1 MKKDNK
7 YKFRKI
13 LSYLGGKLAGR
24 EKNTFEREAQKDPF
38 LEDALEGLSML
49 TESELKEDIDFLN
62 NRIQAKG
69 EKRKP
74 FLLYKLAAALALIVF
89 ISSLFVSLF
98 YYTNQVTNE
107 SDIAVLETKSREE
120 DKSAEEI
127 SSPVPQ
133 LSESSAKESKKVQDK
148 PLPVTISKTTQPLA
162 DVESEVALE
171 EIASVKQDNLRVEI
185 PEKAEELAFAIRQ
198 AQAPLAA
205 ADRAFAPDAP
215 EKYISG
221 FVLSADDSLPIPGVS
236 IVIKGSNTG
245 VVTDFDGKFR
255 LNISDIQDNTLIASF
270 VGMKTLEIK
279 PDSTKEME
287 VLLEPDLLALDEV
300 VVTGYGTRKRSTVAG
315 ASQTISYD
323 ELIMDSD
330 FRSARP
336 VQGSREFTNYIN
348 SNTRFPENTD
358 LKRAVVVLGFIVDS
372 TGRPKNISVL
382 RSPGAEFSNEAIR
395 LLVEGPDWV
404 PATLR
409 DETIEVVSQIRIVLK
424 K

>member
-7 YKFRKI
+7 YHLKQI
-13 LSYLGGKLAGR
+13 LSYLGGKLTGR
-24 EKNTFEREAQKDPF
+24 DKNAFEKEAQKDPF
-38 LEDALEGLSML
+38 LEDALEGFSKLS
-49 TESELKEDIDFLN
+49 ESELKEDIDFLN
-62 NRIQAKG
+62 KLILTKG
-69 EKRKP
+69 GKRKP

-89 ISSLFVSLF
+89 ISSLFVAMF
-98 YYTNQVTNE
+98 YYTNQIADE
-107 SDIAVLETKSREE
+107 SDIAVLETESREE
-120 DKSAEEI
+120 DKFAEEI
-127 SSPVPQ
+127 SSPVPK
-133 LSESSAKESKKVQDK
+133 LSESSAKESKKLQDK
-148 PLPVTISKTTQPLA
+148 SLPVTISKNTQQLA

-185 PEKAEELAFAIRQ
+185 PEKAEELAVAARQ
-198 AQAPLAA
+198 AQAPPSI
-205 ADRAFAPDAP
+205 ADYAFAQAGT
-215 EKYISG
+215 EQYISG
-221 FVLSADDSLPIPGVS
+221 VVLSAEDSLPLPGAS
-236 IVIKGSNTG
+236 IVFKGSKTG

-255 LNISDIQDNTLIASF
+255 LNISDIQENTLIASF

-300 VVTGYGTRKRSTVAG
+300 VVTGYGTRKRSAVAG

-348 SNTRFPENTD
+348 SNARFPENTD
-358 LKRAVVVLGFIVDS
+358 LKRAVVVLGFIVDA

-382 RSPGAEFSNEAIR
+382 RSPGTDFSNEATR
-395 LLVEGPDWV
+395 LLGEGPDWV

>member
-7 YKFRKI
+7 YNFKQI
-13 LSYLGGKLAGR
+13 LSYLGGKLTGR
-24 EKNTFEREAQKDPF
+24 DKNAFEREVQKDPF
-38 LEDALEGLSML
+38 LEDALEGFSKLS
-49 TESELKEDIDFLN
+49 ESELKEDIDFLN
-62 NRIQAKG
+62 KRIQAKG
-69 EKRKP
+69 GTRKP

-89 ISSLFVSLF
+89 ISSLFVALF
-98 YYTNQVTNE
+98 YYTNQITDKSE
-107 SDIAVLETKSREE
+107 IAILETESREE

-133 LSESSAKESKKVQDK
+133 LSESSAKESKKVLDK
-148 PLPVTISKTTQPLA
+148 PLPVTISKTTQPIA
-162 DVESEVALE
+162 EVESDLAME
-171 EIASVKQDNLRVEI
+171 EIATVKQDILRIEI
-185 PEKAEELAFAIRQ
+185 SQKAEELAVAARQ
-198 AQAPLAA
+198 AQAPPSA
-205 ADRAFAPDAP
+205 ADYAFAPAWP
-215 EKYISG
+215 EQYISG
-221 FVLSADDSLPIPGVS
+221 VVLSAEDSLPLPGAS
-236 IVIKGSNTG
+236 IVFKGSKTG

-255 LNISDIQDNTLIASF
+255 LNIPDNQENTLIASF
-270 VGMKTLEIK
+270 VGMKTLEVK

-300 VVTGYGTRKRSTVAG
+300 VVTGYGTRKRIAVAG

-348 SNTRFPENTD
+348 SNARFPESTD
-358 LKRAVVVLGFIVDS
+358 LKRAVVVLSFYVDA

-382 RSPGAEFSNEAIR
+382 RSPGTEFSNEAIR
-395 LLVEGPDWV
+395 LLNEGPDWT

-409 DETIEVVSQIRIVLK
+409 DEIIEVVSQIRIVLK